1 LAVPEYYRVFV
12 PSPLPLY
19 ERAEFALC
27 CELNAR
33 PSSSGILRHC
43 PLAFRDGLRP
53 AAPERM
59 GTCTSSVRN
68 ATLIAPFRRM
78 MPASMAP
85 YETPR
90 KPLSRSGPITAILS
104 ITLVAGTLDIGE
116 NIIFNAFRHVTPY
129 MIFQYIASG
138 LVGMKSFDAGIAS
151 VVLGVAIHYAIALTW
166 TIVFFAAS
174 RKLEI
179 LIRRPVI
186 CGLLYGGV
194 VYMIMN
200 FVVLPLTRVPHAE
213 KAMTLASRIN
223 GVAALLFC
231 IGLTIALLVRRH
243 AERTAQHAQS

>member
-1 LAVPEYYRVFV
+1 MA
-12 PSPLPLY
+12 
-19 ERAEFALC
+19 
-27 CELNAR
+27 
-33 PSSSGILRHC
+33 
-43 PLAFRDGLRP
+43 
-53 AAPERM
+53 
-59 GTCTSSVRN
+59 TCTSSATN
-68 ATLIAPFRRM
+68 ATLIVPFRRM
-78 MPASMAP
+78 MPAVMAP
-85 YETPR
+85 SATPS
-90 KPLSRSGPITAILS
+90 KPLSRSGPITAILW
-104 ITLVAGTLDIGE
+104 ITLVAGTLEIGE

-151 VVLGVAIHYAIALTW
+151 VVLGVAIHYAFALTW

-194 VYMIMN
+194 VYIIMN
-200 FVVLPLTRVPHAE
+200 FAVLPLTRVPHAV

-231 IGLTIALLVRRH
+231 IGLTIALMVRRH
-243 AERTAQHAQS
+243 AERAAQHAQS